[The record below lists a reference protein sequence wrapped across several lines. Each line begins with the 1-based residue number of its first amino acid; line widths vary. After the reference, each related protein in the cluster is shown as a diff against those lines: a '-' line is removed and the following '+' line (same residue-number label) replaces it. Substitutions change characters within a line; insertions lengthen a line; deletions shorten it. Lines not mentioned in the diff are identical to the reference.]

1 MMWSPTRQCAWSTSF
16 LNLYDIYTSAP
27 KVSIKG
33 AVTAMR
39 YFARSKFSRR
49 LVNQKNFSLISQV
62 VFESGYLVR
71 RGRIP
76 LLSLNELREKPQE
89 IIISSKFVSKP

>member
-1 MMWSPTRQCAWSTSF
+1 
-16 LNLYDIYTSAP
+16 
-27 KVSIKG
+27 
-33 AVTAMR
+33 MR

-49 LVNQKNFSLISQV
+49 LVNHKNFSLISQV

-89 IIISSKFVSKP
+89 IIIFSKFVSKP

>member
-1 MMWSPTRQCAWSTSF
+1 
-16 LNLYDIYTSAP
+16 
-27 KVSIKG
+27 
-33 AVTAMR
+33 MR
-39 YFARSKFSRR
+39 YFARSKFTRR

-89 IIISSKFVSKP
+89 IIIFSKFVSKP

>member
-1 MMWSPTRQCAWSTSF
+1 
-16 LNLYDIYTSAP
+16 
-27 KVSIKG
+27 
-33 AVTAMR
+33 MR

-49 LVNQKNFSLISQV
+49 LVSQKNFSLISQV

-89 IIISSKFVSKP
+89 IIIFSKFVSKP

>member
-1 MMWSPTRQCAWSTSF
+1 
-16 LNLYDIYTSAP
+16 
-27 KVSIKG
+27 
-33 AVTAMR
+33 MR

-89 IIISSKFVSKP
+89 IIIFCKFVSKP

>member
-1 MMWSPTRQCAWSTSF
+1 
-16 LNLYDIYTSAP
+16 
-27 KVSIKG
+27 
-33 AVTAMR
+33 MR

-49 LVNQKNFSLISQV
+49 LVNQTNFSLISQV

-89 IIISSKFVSKP
+89 IIIFSKFVSKP

>member
-1 MMWSPTRQCAWSTSF
+1 
-16 LNLYDIYTSAP
+16 
-27 KVSIKG
+27 
-33 AVTAMR
+33 MR

-89 IIISSKFVSKP
+89 IIIFSKFVSKP

>member
-1 MMWSPTRQCAWSTSF
+1 
-16 LNLYDIYTSAP
+16 
-27 KVSIKG
+27 
-33 AVTAMR
+33 MR

-49 LVNQKNFSLISQV
+49 LVNQKNFSLISQA

-89 IIISSKFVSKP
+89 IIIFSKFVSKP